1 MKAEKFARLILENC
15 LTKKGAIYSTDYNM
29 LYHLCFFSMCRKHT
43 FRWVR
48 SHGHVY
54 ANDSYII
61 DTNLLKKLGIKFEIL
76 NDAPRGGK
84 NGECIIITANSRRR
98 IKPFIDELKKYCE
111 EKYGNEVYYRIN
123 YNTLLDAIKK
133 IAE

>member
-1 MKAEKFARLILENC
+1 
-15 LTKKGAIYSTDYNM
+15 
-29 LYHLCFFSMCRKHT
+29 MCRKHT

-54 ANDSYII
+54 ANDSYIK

-84 NGECIIITANSRRR
+84 NGDCIIITPNSRRR

-111 EKYGNEVYYRIN
+111 EKYGDEVYYRIN